1 MSRAAGA
8 AGLLSDAVV
17 RTLEWRRS
25 CAALLPVL
33 GVAAVYYATG
43 RLGLLRQVVVAGAV
57 VTPLWPPTGIAVA
70 ALLWFGLRVW
80 PGIALGTYLAIEG
93 ISAFRPADL
102 GIVAGNVLAP
112 VCALLLL
119 RAAGFRPEL
128 DRLRDGLALVF
139 LGGLVPMLISA
150 TAGAWTL
157 VLTGNLPMESFW
169 PTWSAWWAGDAMGV
183 LLVTPLLL
191 ALRGAGLPRDPYRM
205 AEAAAMM
212 AATAAATVLATHSTL
227 SLLFLVFPLIIWAAV
242 RFQLAGAAPCALLV
256 SVLSIWAA
264 TDHVG
269 PFTGRS
275 LLELMVN
282 LQALNGAAAL
292 TGLLLAAL
300 VTEQN
305 NVRLKIEE
313 ACEELAE
320 VVAQLSPG
328 GHGESPRGRF

>member
-1 MSRAAGA
+1 M
-8 AGLLSDAVV
+8 
-17 RTLEWRRS
+17 RTLQRCRAGPWRRT
-25 CAALLPVL
+25 CGTLLLVL
-33 GVAAVYYATG
+33 AVAAAYYATG

-70 ALLWFGLRVW
+70 ALLRFGLRVW

-93 ISAFRPADL
+93 LAAFHPADL

-119 RAAGFRPEL
+119 RRAGFRPEL

-139 LGGLVPMLISA
+139 LGGLLPMLISA

-157 VLTGNLPMESFW
+157 VLTGNLPLSSFW
-169 PTWSAWWAGDAMGV
+169 PTWAAWWAGDAMGV

-191 ALRGAGLPRDPYRM
+191 AVPGGGLPRDPLRV
-205 AEAAAMM
+205 AEAVALM
-212 AATAAATVLATHSTL
+212 AATTVVTVVTTHSTL
-227 SLLFLVFPLIIWAAV
+227 SLLFLVFPLLIWAAV

-264 TDHVG
+264 TDHAG
-269 PFTGRS
+269 PFAGSS
-275 LLELMVN
+275 LLEIMVN

-320 VVAQLSPG
+320 VVAHLSPDG
-328 GHGESPRGRF
+328 DGHPPGRP

>member
-1 MSRAAGA
+1 MRP
-8 AGLLSDAVV
+8 LQRR
-17 RTLEWRRS
+17 RTWRWRRT
-25 CAALLPVL
+25 CGTLLLVL
-33 GVAAVYYATG
+33 AVAAAYYATG

-80 PGIALGTYLAIEG
+80 PGFALGTYLAIET
-93 ISAFRPADL
+93 ISAFHLADL

-119 RAAGFRPEL
+119 RRVGFRPEL
-128 DRLRDGLALVF
+128 DRLSDGLALVF
-139 LGGLVPMLISA
+139 LGGLVPMLLSA

-157 VLTGNLPMESFW
+157 VLTGNLPMTSFW
-169 PTWSAWWAGDAMGV
+169 PTWAAWWTGDAMGV

-191 ALRGAGLPRDPYRM
+191 ALRGARLPRDPYRV
-205 AEAAAMM
+205 AEGAALMV
-212 AATAAATVLATHSTL
+212 ATAVATVVVTHSGL
-227 SLLFLVFPLIIWAAV
+227 SLLFMVFPLLIWAAV

-256 SVLSIWAA
+256 SVLSIGAA
-264 TDHVG
+264 TDHAG
-269 PFTGRS
+269 PFAGRS

-305 NVRLKIEE
+305 NVRLKIQE

-320 VVAQLSPG
+320 VVAHLSPA
-328 GHGESPRGRF
+328 GHGDDGPTARP